1 MKRFF
6 LLMAI
11 IFLTSG
17 CSLYQIESDS
27 IIYTPHPK
35 KETLND
41 IAYLENVNKP
51 YEVIGQITVNA
62 ERNQRRANVI
72 EKLKTE
78 AAILGGDA
86 ITNIRTNTGTGQWAK
101 IKPKKIFGNANIR
114 INYVADVIV
123 FKEEPVVTPTPPV
136 TDSSTQSPEPAVQE
150 NLK

>member
-6 LLMAI
+6 LLTAI
-11 IFLTSG
+11 IFLTTG

-27 IIYTPHPK
+27 ITFSPHPK
-35 KETLND
+35 QETLND
-41 IAYLENVNKP
+41 VAYLESVNRP

-62 ERNQRRANVI
+62 ERNQRRANII

-78 AAILGGDA
+78 AAVLGGDA
-86 ITNIRTNTGTGQWAK
+86 ITNIRTNAGTGQWAK

-123 FKEEPVVTPTPPV
+123 FKVEPPV
-136 TDSSTQSPEPAVQE
+136 PTQTAPANLPTTQEAAPQE